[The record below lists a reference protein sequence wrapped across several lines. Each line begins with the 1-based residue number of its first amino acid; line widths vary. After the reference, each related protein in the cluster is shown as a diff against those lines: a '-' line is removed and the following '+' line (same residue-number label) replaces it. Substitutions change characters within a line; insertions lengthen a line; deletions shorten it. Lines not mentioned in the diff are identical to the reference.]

1 MQLNLIFLSNKKTK
15 TLSHGHSIAIG
26 MIIESYISNKI
37 LNFKLD
43 EINKIKIIFSNV
55 FSKVI
60 FTKKDINEIIDLL
73 HHDKKNFDGRINFV
87 LLKK

>member
-1 MQLNLIFLSNKKTK
+1 
-15 TLSHGHSIAIG
+15 
-26 MIIESYISNKI
+26 MIVEGYISGEI
-37 LNFKLD
+37 LNFNLD
-43 EINKIKIIFSNV
+43 EINKIKFIFNNV

-87 LLKK
+87 FLKKIGTPKVDIQVPSNIIKKGFDFYLT